1 MKNLLKNKL
10 FLTLFASDLLSNFG
24 DVLYYLALMSYVLQ
38 LPDARLAIAIVSL
51 SESLPILTGFVMG
64 YVADRTPDK
73 IGRIVYTLLFRV
85 LMYSLT
91 GLLMGFSPSLW
102 IVVVAATFNFLSD
115 LSGQYE
121 NGLYTPLSLRVV
133 SDEDREASL
142 SLKQGIFLVAAI
154 GFQSAGAVLVP
165 LLSYRV
171 LAFINAGTFALSAL
185 LFLAVTPR
193 LKILLKERP
202 IAIENT
208 SLGNGLWHDLWLR
221 MKETL
226 SLCLAVSELRQ
237 SMIIVPL
244 LNGAFNVISILV
256 AVIISQDQAFVLIN
270 PAITLA
276 TISLVQLSGGII
288 GSILGVTVLKN
299 LSIQQSLR
307 LATLLA
313 PLVFFCLY
321 RHWII
326 GFFIAMFAIMVLAAM
341 INPKMNALIL
351 NLLPEEKLA
360 SINGGIGTYFQLGG
374 LVSRLVVSGLIL
386 ILPVDGISLVLACLG
401 LMMVVYMYRGQ
412 KSVPLSM
419 M

>member
-1 MKNLLKNKL
+1 
-10 FLTLFASDLLSNFG
+10 
-24 DVLYYLALMSYVLQ
+24 
-38 LPDARLAIAIVSL
+38 
-51 SESLPILTGFVMG
+51 MG

-91 GLLMGFSPSLW
+91 GLLMGFSPGLW
-102 IVVVAATFNFLSD
+102 IVVVVATFNFLSD

-208 SLGNGLWHDLWLR
+208 SLGNGLWQDLWLR
-221 MKETL
+221 LKETL
-226 SLCLAVSELRQ
+226 SLCLAVPELRQ
-237 SMIIVPL
+237 AMVIVPF
-244 LNGAFNVISILV
+244 LNGMFNVISVIV
-256 AVIISQDQAFVLIN
+256 AVIISQDQAFVLVN
-270 PAITLA
+270 PATTFAVITLA
-276 TISLVQLSGGII
+276 Q
-288 GSILGVTVLKN
+288 ILGGVFGSLLGTTVLKD

-307 LATLLA
+307 LVTILL
-313 PLVFFCLY
+313 PLVFFFLY
-321 RHWII
+321 RHWMI
-326 GFFIAMFAIMVLAAM
+326 GFFATMFSLMMLAAM
-341 INPKMNALIL
+341 INPKMYALVL
-351 NLLPEEKLA
+351 NRMPEEKLA
-360 SINGGIGTYFQLGG
+360 SINGGIGTYFQLGA
-374 LVSRLVVSGLIL
+374 LVSKLVVSGFIL
-386 ILPVDGISLVLACLG
+386 VLPVDGISLVLACLG

-412 KSVPLSM
+412 KSN
-419 M
+419 

>member
-91 GLLMGFSPSLW
+91 GLLMGFSPGLW
-102 IVVVAATFNFLSD
+102 IVVVVATFNFLSD

-165 LLSYRV
+165 LLSYQV

-208 SLGNGLWHDLWLR
+208 SLGNGLWQDLWLR
-221 MKETL
+221 LKETL

-244 LNGAFNVISILV
+244 LNGMFNVISVIV
-256 AVIISQDQAFVLIN
+256 AVIISQDQAFVLVN
-270 PAITLA
+270 PATTFAVITLA
-276 TISLVQLSGGII
+276 Q
-288 GSILGVTVLKN
+288 ILGGVFGSLLGTTVLKD

-307 LATLLA
+307 LVTILL
-313 PLVFFCLY
+313 PLVFFFLY
-321 RHWII
+321 RHWMI
-326 GFFIAMFAIMVLAAM
+326 GFFATMFSLMMLAAI
-341 INPKMNALIL
+341 INPKMYALVL
-351 NLLPEEKLA
+351 NRMPEEKLA
-360 SINGGIGTYFQLGG
+360 SINGGIGTYFQLGA
-374 LVSRLVVSGLIL
+374 LVSRLVVSGFIL
-386 ILPVDGISLVLACLG
+386 VLPVDGISLVLACLG
-401 LMMVVYMYRGQ
+401 LMMVVYIYRGQ
-412 KSVPLSM
+412 KSN
-419 M
+419 

>member
-73 IGRIVYTLLFRV
+73 TGRIVYTLLFRV
-85 LMYSLT
+85 VVYSFM
-91 GLLMGFSPSLW
+91 GLLMGFAPSLW

-133 SDEDREASL
+133 SDEDREVSL

-154 GFQSAGAVLVP
+154 GFQSTGAVLVP

-208 SLGNGLWHDLWLR
+208 SLGNGLWQDLWLR
-221 MKETL
+221 LKETL

-244 LNGAFNVISILV
+244 LNGVFNVISILV
-256 AVIISQDQAFVLIN
+256 AVIISQDQGFVFIN

-276 TISLVQLSGGII
+276 TISLVQLFGGII

-326 GFFIAMFAIMVLAAM
+326 GFFIAMFAVMVLAAM

-360 SINGGIGTYFQLGG
+360 SINGGIGTYFQLGA

-386 ILPVDGISLVLACLG
+386 ILPVDGIGLVLACLG

-412 KSVPLSM
+412 KSN
-419 M
+419 